1 MNIMHDGKD
10 NAYDVNKETYLE
22 FPCQFP
28 IKAMGL
34 ATEGLHLHVFDIVKR
49 HAPDTDLD
57 AISHR
62 ASKNGK
68 YISVTITIEAT
79 SRAQLDAIY
88 LDLTASERVMMA
100 L

>member
-1 MNIMHDGKD
+1 MRNDQSTQDQQESCM
-10 NAYDVNKETYLE
+10 E

-28 IKAMGL
+28 IKAMGV
-34 ATEGLHLHVFDIVKR
+34 ASEGLPLLVFEIVKR
-49 HAPDTDLD
+49 HAPDTDHD
-57 AISHR
+57 ALTQR

-68 YISVTITIEAT
+68 YVSITVTIEAT

-88 LDLTASERVMMA
+88 QDLTASDQIMMA

>member
-1 MNIMHDGKD
+1 MQNEQDTQ
-10 NAYDVNKETYLE
+10 ESYLE

-49 HAPDTDLD
+49 HAPDTEHN
-57 AISHR
+57 AITHR

-68 YISVTITIEAT
+68 YLSVTVTIEAT
-79 SRAQLDAIY
+79 SREQLDAIY
-88 LDLTASERVMMA
+88 QDLTASEQVMMA

>member
-1 MNIMHDGKD
+1 MRNDHDSHNQD
-10 NAYDVNKETYLE
+10 QVTQESYLE

-34 ATEGLHLHVFDIVKR
+34 ATEGFHLHVFDIVRR
-49 HAPDTDLD
+49 HAPDTSHE
-57 AISHR
+57 AITYR

-68 YISVTITIEAT
+68 YISVTVTIEAT
-79 SRAQLDAIY
+79 SREQLDAIY
-88 LDLTASERVMMA
+88 QDLTASELIMMA